1 MRVCVSLRVEDKEE
15 KLLDTNPCRLS
26 VIIPTINEEDGI
38 VSTLSE
44 LPLRTLEAMGFACEV
59 TVVDGGSSDRTKE
72 KAEQL
77 GARVIVEPCRGYG
90 RAYKTGFRA
99 SKGDILVALDGD
111 HTYPASTVPMLVR
124 TMIEKDLDFVTAS
137 RLEFMETGAMSWM
150 HRLGNWILSTTV
162 RLLFGVRLRDSQ
174 SGMWVIR
181 RDALDRILPESD
193 GMAFSEE
200 IKIRAFK
207 CCKCTEIPVRYR
219 RRVGDSKIRTVLDG
233 FRNLFYLSRLRFTVN
248 LNRYNEVS
256 VGKIVSDTSE
266 FSKEKLPK
274 VSIIIP
280 VKNEERTIAN
290 TINSVL
296 RIDYPDYDIV
306 LVDGGSEDQTISI
319 VEQIKGNLQ
328 LLQNKLR
335 IIKTNDSAPGQGRNV
350 GIRNSSGEIVAFV
363 DGDCCV
369 AKDWLKNAVV
379 LLEQEGVGGVG
390 GPVIS
395 CRKGAYLSKTLLDIV
410 STFLAS
416 ADSTLFARHSSLV
429 EVKNIPSCNAVY
441 RREAIAKAGLYSKD
455 LRFCEDVDLN
465 YRIRESG
472 YRLLYSS
479 DVVVEHDWKARTFGS
494 LFRFMFGY
502 GAGRAVASRKYHYL
516 FSLFYAVPSIALFGL
531 FSLLLL
537 SFICGGIFPYVLGFL
552 SCSYGILVL
561 ISACLVAHRFRD
573 RKMAVLA
580 PVAYVITHVGYAI
593 GFIWGLIKGDI

>member
-1 MRVCVSLRVEDKEE
+1 
-15 KLLDTNPCRLS
+15 

-44 LPLRTLEAMGFACEV
+44 LPRKELEGMGFACELL
-59 TVVDGGSSDRTKE
+59 VVDGCSSDRTRE

-77 GARVIVEPCRGYG
+77 GARVIVEPRRGYG
-90 RAYKTGFRA
+90 RAYKTGFSS

-111 HTYPASTVPMLVR
+111 HTYPASSVPMLVR

-137 RLEFMETGAMSWM
+137 RLDFIETGAMNWI
-150 HRLGNWILSTTV
+150 HRLGNWILNISV

-181 RDALDRILPESD
+181 RDVLDSILPESD

-207 CCKCTEIPVRYR
+207 CCKCAETPVNYGR
-219 RRVGDSKIRTVLDG
+219 RTGDPKIRTVLDG
-233 FRNLFYLSRLRFTVN
+233 FKNLFYLSRLRFSGN
-248 LNRYNEVS
+248 LNRYSEVNME
-256 VGKIVSDTSE
+256 KIASDTSE

-290 TINSVL
+290 TLNSVL
-296 RIDYPDYDIV
+296 RIDYPDYEIV
-306 LVDGGSEDQTISI
+306 LVDGGSEDRTLSI
-319 VEQIKGNLQ
+319 VEQINGNLQ
-328 LLQNKLR
+328 QSQNKLR
-335 IIKTNDSAPGQGRNV
+335 IIKTNDSTPSQGRNA
-350 GIRNSSGEIVAFV
+350 GLRNSSGEIVAFV
-363 DGDCCV
+363 DGDCSV
-369 AKDWLKNAVV
+369 EKDWLKNAVA
-379 LLEQEGVGGVG
+379 LLKQEDVGGVG

-395 CRKGAYLSKTLLDIV
+395 CKKGAYLSRTLLDIS

-416 ADSTLFARHSSLV
+416 ANSTLFARHSSVV

-441 RREAIAKAGLYSKD
+441 RREAVEKAGLYSKD

-465 YRIRESG
+465 YKIKKSG

-494 LFRFMFGY
+494 LFRFMSGY
-502 GAGRAVASRKYHYL
+502 GAGRAVASKKYGHL
-516 FSLFYAVPSIALFGL
+516 FSMFYAVPSIALLGL

-537 SFICGGIFPYVLGFL
+537 SFSYGGIFPYVLGFL
-552 SCSYGILVL
+552 VCSYGILVL
-561 ISACLVAHRFRD
+561 TSACLVAHRFRD
-573 RKMAVLA
+573 GKMVVLA
-580 PVAYVITHVGYAI
+580 PAAYVITHFGYAI
-593 GFIWGLIKGDI
+593 GFIWGLIKEDA